1 MFSFHSSS
9 GFPERAGVPGAAR
22 IDFPH
27 KAFCQGCKLQVD
39 LLGSLAGLVLVHLG
53 EPHEVEQG
61 LLGGALAVVVHLR
74 EVVVVVVVHLR
85 EVNLQQLAQ
94 LAQNAIA
101 PIKIYFDFH

>member
-1 MFSFHSSS
+1 M
-9 GFPERAGVPGAAR
+9 
-22 IDFPH
+22 
-27 KAFCQGCKLQVD
+27 QVD

-53 EPHEVEQG
+53 QPHEVEQG

-94 LAQNAIA
+94 LPQNAIA